1 MSSLYQRCAT
11 EIDRIGLTDHQK
23 KRVLDILSEYDRLLE
38 AQQSLEKEE
47 IQLALLKRK
56 SKLEREKSILH
67 LYSSFNKQR
76 ERFAKTFGE

>member
-11 EIDRIGLTDHQK
+11 EINQIGLTDHQK

-56 SKLEREKSILH
+56 SELESEKSILQ

-76 ERFAKTFGE
+76 ERFAKSFGK